1 MFVADYKHFF
11 TIPHTCEEVVPGF
24 DFGLKFGGRIHRRIN
39 FTAKSLL
46 GRFQGGNDS
55 TEAYVTYYHQ
65 VHIAAASLLG
75 SGHGTIDEGYRNAV
89 GQGRQ
94 RLAQNITNPSGFDHQ
109 AL

>member
-1 MFVADYKHFF
+1 
-11 TIPHTCEEVVPGF
+11 VVLGL
-24 DFGLKFGGRIHRRIN
+24 DFGSEFGGRIHRRIN
-39 FTAKSLL
+39 FTTQCLL
-46 GRFQGGNDS
+46 GRFQGGNDFA
-55 TEAYVTYYHQ
+55 EAYVTYYQQ

-75 SGHGTIDEGYRNAV
+75 SGHGTMDEGYRDAV